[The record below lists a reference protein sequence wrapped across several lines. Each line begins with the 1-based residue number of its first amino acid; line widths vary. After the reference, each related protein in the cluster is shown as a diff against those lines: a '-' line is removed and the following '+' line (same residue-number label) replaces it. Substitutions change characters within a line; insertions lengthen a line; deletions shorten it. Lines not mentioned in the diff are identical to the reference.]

1 MTDFDVM
8 RANMIEGQILPN
20 KITDPRLID
29 VLSRLPREAF
39 VAPDQRSVAY
49 VDDDIKIASNRYLME
64 PMVLARLLQA
74 LAPGPDDVSLYIG
87 CGSGYGVAV
96 LASLCNTVIG
106 LECDA
111 KLLARASELFLELE
125 IDNAVAVAGSLD
137 KGYAEQ
143 GPYGSVFI
151 EGAVEHVPS
160 VILDQLV
167 EGGRLAAVIR
177 YGKSLGEATIIQRVG
192 DRYGRRVIF
201 DAAASDLPGFKVASG
216 FNFVTR

>member
-1 MTDFDVM
+1 M
-8 RANMIEGQILPN
+8 
-20 KITDPRLID
+20 
-29 VLSRLPREAF
+29 
-39 VAPDQRSVAY
+39 
-49 VDDDIKIASNRYLME
+49 
-64 PMVLARLLQA
+64 
-74 LAPGPDDVSLYIG
+74 
-87 CGSGYGVAV
+87 AV

-143 GPYGSVFI
+143 GPYDSVFI

-177 YGKSLGEATIIQRVG
+177 SGKSLGAATIIQRVG
-192 DRYGRRVIF
+192 GRYGRRVIF